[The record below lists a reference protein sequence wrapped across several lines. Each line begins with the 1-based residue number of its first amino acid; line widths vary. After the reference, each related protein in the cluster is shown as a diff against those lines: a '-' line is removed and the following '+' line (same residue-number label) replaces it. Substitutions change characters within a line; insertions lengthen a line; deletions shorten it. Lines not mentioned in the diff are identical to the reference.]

1 MGLVDQADEPA
12 LVRRQLGH
20 HLRRLRLAAGK
31 THADAE
37 TAGMGH
43 RSTMWRI
50 EAGRAKVRPST
61 VRALCWLYDA
71 DAATSDAL
79 YAMACQAERPG
90 WWEEYRGDLPT
101 WFTLYVELEAAA
113 RRISTYQ
120 PSVVDGRLQTPDYAR
135 AIFAGGYPRPSADEI
150 ERQVTI
156 RVQRQH
162 QLLARQEPVHLELVL
177 CESVLL
183 RAVGGPSVLAAQR
196 EQLRALNRREN
207 VDVRVLAFAAGAHP
221 AVRSQFTI
229 LDLDSDADPDVVYL
243 ESLQGGRY
251 LETSSDLARYR
262 GIFAEAPGTCHPAG
276 GVPVST
282 RPSGTAWIKAARSG
296 DQGECVEMRRHAG
309 AVEVRDSK
317 DPDGPVLRFTPSVFA
332 AWLDGAR
339 KAEFDHLAH

>member
-1 MGLVDQADEPA
+1 MGPVDHAEEPA
-12 LVRRQLGH
+12 LVRRQLGR

-43 RSTMWRI
+43 RSTLWRI

-71 DAATSDAL
+71 DDATGDAL
-79 YAMACQAERPG
+79 YAMARQAEQPG

-135 AIFAGGYPRPSADEI
+135 AVFAAGYPQPPADDV
-150 ERQVTI
+150 ERQVAI
-156 RVQRQH
+156 RVQRQR
-162 QLLARQEPVHLELVL
+162 QLLTRENPVQLNVVL

-183 RAVGGPSVLAAQR
+183 RAVGGPAVLAAQR
-196 EQLRALNRREN
+196 EHLGVVNQREN
-207 VDVRVLAFAAGAHP
+207 VDLRVLTFAAGAHP
-221 AVRSQFTI
+221 AIRSQFTV
-229 LDLDSDADPDVVYL
+229 LDLEGEADPDVVYL
-243 ESLQGGRY
+243 ESIQGGRY

-262 GIFAEAPGTCHPAG
+262 GIFAE
-276 GVPVST
+276 
-282 RPSGTAWIKAARSG
+282 
-296 DQGECVEMRRHAG
+296 
-309 AVEVRDSK
+309 
-317 DPDGPVLRFTPSVFA
+317 LRERATP
-332 AWLDGAR
+332 L
-339 KAEFDHLAH
+339 EEYL